1 MSVEN
6 KVPAIRFKGFSG
18 GWEECSVG
26 EITVFHKQG
35 FYTTESYGQSKKYYL
50 LRGTDLANN
59 KVVLNS
65 TPKIDAS
72 EKDFRDFK
80 VEVGDVL
87 LVRSGSVGTYGI
99 VYENIKGIFGSY
111 LINFRFNQLMVVN
124 EFFGCF
130 YQSDRFH
137 RQLRKIIQQSAN
149 TNINAENIKSVEIY
163 LSSLLEQTKIG
174 DYFQQLDTL
183 IAQHQ
188 QKHDKLLNLKK
199 ALLELMF
206 PKQGATVP
214 EIRFKGFSGE
224 WDRRKLLSNFE
235 KIIDF
240 RGRTPKKL
248 GLDWS
253 ETGYL
258 ALSALNVKN
267 GFIDFNTDAN
277 FGDQELYDKWMSGN
291 ELHKNQVL
299 FTTEAPMGNVAQIP
313 DGRKYILSQRTIAF
327 EVNPKL
333 IEENFLAVTLKSP
346 SVQRKFTSLSSGGTA
361 QGVSQKSLAS
371 VDVVVPKDTTEQTQ
385 IGNLFQ
391 QLDTLITQHQA
402 QLKKLGNIKQACL
415 EKMFV

>member
-1 MSVEN
+1 MSAEN
-6 KVPAIRFKGFSG
+6 KAPAIRFKGFSG
-18 GWEECSVG
+18 KWEEYSVG

-59 KVVLNS
+59 KVILNS

-87 LVRSGSVGTYGI
+87 LVRSGNVGTYGI

-174 DYFQQLDTL
+174 NYFQQLDTL

-199 ALLELMF
+199 ALLEKMF
-206 PKQGATVP
+206 PKQGANVP

-224 WDRRKLLSNFE
+224 WEPKELGQIAEFNPKTALPKIFEYVDLESVSGTEMISHRTESKSSAPSRAQRLARQGDVFYQTVRPYQKNNYLFDKAENNYVFSTGYAQMRPCGDSYFLLSLVQNAEFV
-235 KIIDF
+235 
-240 RGRTPKKL
+240 RSV
-248 GLDWS
+248 LDNC
-253 ETGYL
+253 TGTSYPAISSTDL
-258 ALSALNVKN
+258 ANIERHYPRKN
-267 GFIDFNTDAN
+267 
-277 FGDQELYDKWMSGN
+277 
-291 ELHKNQVL
+291 
-299 FTTEAPMGNVAQIP
+299 
-313 DGRKYILSQRTIAF
+313 
-327 EVNPKL
+327 
-333 IEENFLAVTLKSP
+333 
-346 SVQRKFTSLSSGGTA
+346 
-361 QGVSQKSLAS
+361 
-371 VDVVVPKDTTEQTQ
+371 EQTK
-385 IGNLFQ
+385 IGNLFK
-391 QLDTLITQHQA
+391 QLDTLINQHQA
-402 QLKKLGNIKQACL
+402 QLKKLNNIKQACL

>member
-224 WDRRKLLSNFE
+224 WEERRLGELCQETYGGGTPRTSISEYWDGDLPWIQSSDLSEGKVVNIDARRKISKSGLKNSATKLVPAESIAIVTRVGVGKMSLMQKEYATSQDFLSLSKLKIDPLYGVYSIWKMLQIEKLGVQGTSIKGITKEELLS
-235 KIIDF
+235 KAIDV
-240 RGRTPKKL
+240 PVS
-248 GLDWS
+248 D
-253 ETGYL
+253 
-258 ALSALNVKN
+258 
-267 GFIDFNTDAN
+267 
-277 FGDQELYDKWMSGN
+277 
-291 ELHKNQVL
+291 
-299 FTTEAPMGNVAQIP
+299 
-313 DGRKYILSQRTIAF
+313 
-327 EVNPKL
+327 
-333 IEENFLAVTLKSP
+333 IEQNK
-346 SVQRKFTSLSSGGTA
+346 
-361 QGVSQKSLAS
+361 
-371 VDVVVPKDTTEQTQ
+371 